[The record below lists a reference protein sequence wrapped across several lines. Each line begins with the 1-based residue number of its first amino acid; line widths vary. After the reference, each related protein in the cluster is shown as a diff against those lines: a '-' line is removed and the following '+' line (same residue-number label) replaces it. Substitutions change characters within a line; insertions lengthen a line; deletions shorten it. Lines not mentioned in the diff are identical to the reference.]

1 VEKLKSK
8 WSTAMTTPRPRKSE
22 LASVKPVCPD
32 PTSTGYKVLHTP
44 TGEPLTNL
52 YQRLHETAVDLVQ
65 STRSPSNWPDLIAY
79 LLESM
84 ENLEGEHHALES
96 ALDDTCRLITR
107 RLNKGKW

>member
-1 VEKLKSK
+1 
-8 WSTAMTTPRPRKSE
+8 
-22 LASVKPVCPD
+22 
-32 PTSTGYKVLHTP
+32 VLHTA

-65 STRSPSNWPDLIAY
+65 STISPSNWPDLIAY

-96 ALDDTCRLITR
+96 ALDDICRLITR